1 MISRKYKFHV
11 LKRKIADFFEPS
23 EILFFLARSNAKSHS
38 FFIWVVMFDLTIFW
52 VRKTI
57 FSISEHRNLVNIIE
71 DELFVELS
79 TTSSLTDAFCSL
91 SGTVLGRSAGQK
103 NVRKQHFCLQNF
115 VAFVTLI

>member
-1 MISRKYKFHV
+1 MYLKERLLISLNPQKF
-11 LKRKIADFFEPS
+11 F
-23 EILFFLARSNAKSHS
+23 S
-38 FFIWVVMFDLTIFW
+38 FWPDPMLTIFW
-52 VRKTI
+52 VRKTV

-91 SGTVLGRSAGQK
+91 SGTALGRSAGQK

-115 VAFVTLI
+115 VAFITLI

>member
-52 VRKTI
+52 VRKTV

-71 DELFVELS
+71 DELFVE
-79 TTSSLTDAFCSL
+79 TLTDAFCSL
-91 SGTVLGRSAGQK
+91 SGTALGRSAGQK

-115 VAFVTLI
+115 VAFITLI

>member
-11 LKRKIADFFEPS
+11 LKRKIVDFFEPS

-52 VRKTI
+52 VRKTV

-91 SGTVLGRSAGQK
+91 SGTALRRSAGQK

-115 VAFVTLI
+115 VAFITLI